1 MKGHEKCIL
10 TCIYIFLTVQ
20 FLKSSLKKIKVNVI
34 LKEKC
39 NTTLN
44 SRAKG
49 KKKNPSENN
58 EDVKT

>member
-1 MKGHEKCIL
+1 MHFNL
-10 TCIYIFLTVQ
+10 YIYFSNSAIF
-20 FLKSSLKKIKVNVI
+20 KKLLKVNVI